1 MKIIWNTSGM
11 QQVGT
16 IIIMFMKIT
25 KIITSLIFLKEK
37 VIPTMTIILEP
48 MSEIL
53 IFYAT
58 WIYMLSLESICW
70 FYQKQP
76 CKISPTILSIFH
88 YFHVILIYCILW
100 LYYILLYS
108 FDGTTFILC
117 YKSIKNIINFL
128 WDIKNVNYCK
138 KINLL

>member
-1 MKIIWNTSGM
+1 VSKSGVKDNIPNKMKIIWNTSGM

-58 WIYMLSLESICW
+58 
-70 FYQKQP
+70 
-76 CKISPTILSIFH
+76 
-88 YFHVILIYCILW
+88 
-100 LYYILLYS
+100 
-108 FDGTTFILC
+108 
-117 YKSIKNIINFL
+117 
-128 WDIKNVNYCK
+128 
-138 KINLL
+138 